1 MGKYLFISLLYSR
14 LMTVSTTRFNT
25 LATEYPT
32 RSPFHPALPLN
43 PGERVFWGNLHGS
56 SMGLVISAA
65 AQAHAGP
72 LLIITADVPSA
83 QRLEYELRFYT
94 GAHGNTDTTDQNAL
108 PVLTFPDWETLPYD
122 NFSPHQDIISQ
133 RLATLYQIPTLQ
145 RGIVI
150 VPISTLMHRMPPR
163 NYLEGNSLLLDVG
176 EKLDID
182 QLRKRLESAGY
193 QYASQVMEHGEFTV
207 RGSLLDLYPMGSN
220 LPYRIDL
227 LDNEIDSIRTFDP
240 ETQRSVEAIQRIR
253 LMPAREFPIDKD
265 GITRFRHAYRTC
277 FEGDP
282 QKSIIYRDISG
293 GITPPGIEYYLP
305 LFFDNTQT
313 LHDYLPATCL
323 IVITEGVEQ
332 AATEF
337 WNEINERYEQRRHD
351 LERPL
356 PPPTK
361 VFLQANEIF
370 GANRNFPQIAL
381 QRSARGGVGDEHA
394 GTYNYGTHTTP
405 TLTLVARSPH
415 PSAPL
420 VEFINQFQGRILFAA
435 ETAGRRETIID
446 LLKGCD
452 FHPATFDNW
461 QAFLNSSAR
470 LGVTV
475 IPLEHGLLIDD
486 PCVAVIAES
495 QIFGEQVMQR
505 RRRKARGSRDADV
518 LVHNLAEL
526 HIGAPVVHEEH
537 GVGRYLG
544 LQTLKL
550 GGQDDATEFLT
561 LEYAGGDKLYV
572 PVSSLHLIS
581 RYTGAAPENAPLH
594 RLGGEQWQRARR
606 KAAERVHDVAV
617 ELLDIY
623 ARRAARKGHAFA
635 APDEQY
641 QAFTAGFPFEETPDQ
656 HAAIQNVLSDM
667 VSGNP
672 MDRLVCGDVGFG
684 KTEVAMRAVF
694 MAVQGGKQV
703 AVLVPTTLLAQQ
715 HYQNFKDRFADWP
728 VRIEMLSRFRS
739 KKEQDIAMLGIN
751 NGTVDIVI
759 GTHKLLQGDTTF
771 HNLGLVVIDEEHRFG
786 VRQKE
791 RFKALRAEVDV
802 LTLTATPIPRTLN
815 MAVAGLR
822 DLSII
827 ATPPSRRLAVKT
839 FVREWN
845 KGLVQ
850 EACLREIKRGGQV
863 YFLHNDVDTIE
874 KMARQI
880 EELVPEARVRIAHG
894 QMRERDLEH
903 VMFDF
908 YHQRFNILV
917 CTTIIETGID
927 VPSANTIIMN
937 RADKFGLAQLHQ
949 LRGRV
954 GRSHHRAYAYLIIPQ
969 RSLITA
975 DAAKRL
981 DAIESLEELGAGFT
995 LATHDLEIRGA
1006 GELLGDEQSGQMH
1019 EIGFTLYTELLER
1032 AVKAL
1037 KSGKQPNL
1045 EQPLDNNAEIDLHIQ
1060 ALIPADY
1067 LPDVQTRLAMY
1078 KRISNATNEEELREL
1093 QVEMI
1098 DRFGL
1103 LSDPIRNLFQITSL
1117 KLKARPLGIRKIEAG
1132 PASGRIIFGK
1142 EPNVDSRTIIRLIQ
1156 TQARS
1161 YKLDGQDKLRFMMA
1175 MPDHTTRI
1183 QAVSNILDT
1192 LTEKYV

>member
-1 MGKYLFISLLYSR
+1 MTISPSSFI
-14 LMTVSTTRFNT
+14 T
-25 LATEYPT
+25 LEIPSPNL
-32 RSPFHPALPLN
+32 SPFNPVLPPK

-56 SMGLVISAA
+56 SMGLVISTA
-65 AQAHAGP
+65 AQTHTGP
-72 LLIITADVPSA
+72 LLVIAADVSSA
-83 QRLEYELRFYT
+83 QRLEYELRFY
-94 GAHGNTDTTDQNAL
+94 ACVPDSASLIHDL
-108 PVLTFPDWETLPYD
+108 PILTFPDWETLPYD

-133 RLATLYQIPTLQ
+133 RLATLYQLPMLQ

-150 VPISTLMHRMPPR
+150 VPISTLMHRLPPR
-163 NYLEGNSLLLDVG
+163 SYLEGNSLLLDKG
-176 EKLDID
+176 QHLDIN

-193 QYASQVMEHGEFTV
+193 QCVAQVMEHGEFAV

-240 ETQRSVEAIQRIR
+240 ETQRSVENIERIR
-253 LMPAREFPIDKD
+253 LMPAREFPLDKD
-265 GITRFRHAYRTC
+265 AITRFRQAYRTC

-282 QKSIIYRDISG
+282 QKNMIYRDVSN
-293 GITPPGIEYYLP
+293 GITPAGIEYYLP
-305 LFFDNTQT
+305 LFFNDTQT
-313 LHDYLPATCL
+313 LYDYLPSTCL
-323 IVITEGVEQ
+323 VIIAEGAEQ
-332 AATEF
+332 AAADF
-337 WNEINERYEQRRHD
+337 WHEITARHEQRRHD
-351 LERPL
+351 IERPL
-356 PPPTK
+356 LHPTK
-361 VFLQANEIF
+361 IFLQANEVFASI
-370 GANRNFPQIAL
+370 NQNFPRVAL
-381 QRSARGGVGDEHA
+381 QRGRKGELGVERA
-394 GTYNYGTHTTP
+394 GVYNYGTHPTP
-405 TLTLVARSPH
+405 TLTLVPRAAH
-415 PSAPL
+415 PTAPL
-420 VEFINQFQGRILFAA
+420 IEFLNHFQKQFQGRILFAA
-435 ETAGRRETIID
+435 ETAGRRESIIGM
-446 LLKGCD
+446 LKGCD
-452 FHPATFDNW
+452 FYPTIFNNW
-461 QAFLNSSAR
+461 QAFLNSSGT

-475 IPLEHGLLIDD
+475 MPLEHGLLIDE
-486 PCVAVIAES
+486 PHIAVIAES
-495 QIFGEQVMQR
+495 QIFGDQVMQR
-505 RRRKARGSRDADV
+505 RRRKARGGRDADT

-544 LQTLKL
+544 LQTLNL
-550 GGQDDATEFLT
+550 GVLNSTDPNIQRGETEFLT

-594 RLGGEQWQRARR
+594 RLGSEQWQRARR
-606 KAAERVHDVAV
+606 KAAERVCDVAA

-623 ARRAARKGHAFA
+623 ARRAARTGHAFA

-641 QAFTAGFPFEETPDQ
+641 RAFAAGFPFEETPDQ
-656 HAAIQNVLSDM
+656 QSAIHDVLKDM
-667 VSGNP
+667 VSGKP

-694 MAVQGGKQV
+694 IAVQGGKQV

-728 VRIEMLSRFRS
+728 VHIEMLSRFRS
-739 KKEQDIAMLGIN
+739 KKEQDVAMLGIN

-759 GTHKLLQGDTTF
+759 GTHKLLQGDITF
-771 HNLGLVVIDEEHRFG
+771 KNLGLVVIDEEHRFG

-815 MAVAGLR
+815 MAIAGLR

-839 FVREWN
+839 FVREWD
-845 KGLVQ
+845 KGLIQ

-874 KMARQI
+874 RMAQQI
-880 EELVPEARVRIAHG
+880 EELVPEARVRVAHG

-908 YHQRFNILV
+908 YHQRFNVLV

-969 RSLITA
+969 HSLITA

-981 DAIESLEELGAGFT
+981 DAIEALEELGAGFT

-1045 EQPLDNNAEIDLHIQ
+1045 EQPLDNNAEIDLHIP

-1067 LPDVQTRLAMY
+1067 LPDVHTRLVMY
-1078 KRISNATNEEELREL
+1078 KRIANAANEEELREL

-1103 LSDPIRNLFQITSL
+1103 LSEPIKSLFQITAL

-1132 PASGRIIFGK
+1132 PAGGRIIFGK
-1142 EPNVDSRTIIRLIQ
+1142 EPNVDPRIIIQLIQ
-1156 TQARS
+1156 TQTRI
-1161 YKLDGQDKLRFMMA
+1161 YKLDGQDKLRFTMP
-1175 MPDHTTRI
+1175 MPDNTTR
-1183 QAVSNILDT
+1183 VDTVEKILNK
-1192 LTEKYV
+1192 LTAKYI

>member
-1 MGKYLFISLLYSR
+1 
-14 LMTVSTTRFNT
+14 MTASPSSFTA
-25 LATEYPT
+25 LATKHPT
-32 RSPFHPALPLN
+32 RSPFHPVLPRT

-56 SMGLVISAA
+56 SMGLVISTA
-65 AQAHAGP
+65 AHAHTGP
-72 LLIITADVPSA
+72 LMVITADVSSA
-83 QRLEYELRFYT
+83 QRLEYELRFYA
-94 GAHGNTDTTDQNAL
+94 GAQGSTNAQSNSGHADQYGL
-108 PVLTFPDWETLPYD
+108 PVLTLPDWETLPYD

-133 RLATLYQIPTLQ
+133 RLATLYQLPMLQ

-150 VPISTLMHRMPPR
+150 VPISTLMHRLPPR
-163 NYLEGNSLLLDVG
+163 SYLEGNSLLLDVG
-176 EKLDID
+176 DTLDID

-193 QYASQVMEHGEFTV
+193 QCVSQVMEHGEFAV

-227 LDNEIDSIRTFDP
+227 LDQCCDSIRTFDP
-240 ETQRSVEAIQRIR
+240 ETQRSVENIKRIR

-265 GITRFRHAYRTC
+265 GITRFRQAYRTC

-282 QKSIIYRDISG
+282 QKSMIYRDVSN

-305 LFFDNTQT
+305 LFFNSTQT
-313 LHDYLPATCL
+313 VYDYLPPTCAV
-323 IVITEGVEQ
+323 VITEGVEQ
-332 AATEF
+332 AATDF
-337 WNEINERYEQRRHD
+337 WNEIGERHEQRRHD

-356 PPPTK
+356 LPPSK
-361 VFLQANEIF
+361 IFLQANEIF
-370 GANRNFPQIAL
+370 AENRKFPQIVL
-381 QRSARGGVGDEHA
+381 QRGHADERA
-394 GTYNYGTHTTP
+394 GAYSYGTHTTP
-405 TLTLVARSPH
+405 TLTLVARSSH
-415 PSAPL
+415 PSAAL
-420 VEFINQFQGRILFAA
+420 VEFINQLQGRLLFAA
-435 ETAGRRETIID
+435 ETAGRRETIIE
-446 LLKGCD
+446 LLKGCG
-452 FHPATFDNW
+452 FHLTTFDNW
-461 QAFLNSSAR
+461 QAFLNSSAT

-475 IPLEHGLLIDD
+475 APLEHGLLIDE
-486 PCVAVIAES
+486 PRIAVVAES

-505 RRRKARGSRDADV
+505 RRRKTRGGRDADA

-526 HIGAPVVHEEH
+526 YIGAPVVHEEH

-544 LQTLKL
+544 LQTLTL
-550 GGQDDATEFLT
+550 GALSDQNSETEFLT

-594 RLGGEQWQRARR
+594 RLGGEQWQKARR
-606 KAAERVHDVAV
+606 KAAERVRDVAA

-623 ARRAARKGHAFA
+623 ARRAARQGHAFA

-641 QAFTAGFPFEETPDQ
+641 RAFAAGFPFEETPDQ
-656 HAAIQNVLSDM
+656 QTAIQDVLNDM
-667 VSGNP
+667 ISGKP

-728 VRIEMLSRFRS
+728 IHIEMLSRFRS
-739 KKEQDIAMLGIN
+739 KKEQDVTLLGIN

-759 GTHKLLQGDTTF
+759 GTHKLLQGDITF
-771 HNLGLVVIDEEHRFG
+771 KNLGLVVIDEEHRFG

-791 RFKALRAEVDV
+791 RFKALRSEVDV

-839 FVREWN
+839 FVREWD
-845 KGLVQ
+845 KGLIQ

-880 EELVPEARVRIAHG
+880 EALVPEARVRVAHG

-908 YHQRFNILV
+908 YHQRFNVLV

-1045 EQPLDNNAEIDLHIQ
+1045 EQPLDNNAEIDLHIP

-1067 LPDVQTRLAMY
+1067 LPDVHTRLVMY
-1078 KRISNATNEEELREL
+1078 KRIANAANEEELREL

-1103 LSDPIRNLFQITSL
+1103 LSEPIKNLFQITAL

-1132 PASGRIIFGK
+1132 PTTGRIMFGK
-1142 EPNVDSRTIIRLIQ
+1142 EPNVDPRTIIHLIQ
-1156 TQARS
+1156 TQARI
-1161 YKLDGQDKLRFMMA
+1161 YKLDGQDKLRFTVP
-1175 MPDHTTRI
+1175 MPDNTTRVEVI
-1183 QAVSNILDT
+1183 EKILGK
-1192 LTEKYV
+1192 LTEKFI